1 MTLAEIDYSGARFWM
16 DILQLIGFAALA
28 LYTHITS
35 RSKANRAA
43 INALREDIE
52 KDVDAAVERVIR
64 GERHLDVLESRMNN
78 APTHA
83 DLGRVYARLNTVAAH
98 MERLSGQMGA
108 VAHQL
113 QLVNEYLLNNRGG
126 SQ

>member
-1 MTLAEIDYSGARFWM
+1 MDLSNVDYSGARFWM
-16 DILQLIGFAALA
+16 DMLQLAAFAALG
-28 LYTHITS
+28 LYTHIAS
-35 RSKANRAA
+35 RSKANRTA
-43 INALREDIE
+43 INALREDVE
-52 KDVDAAVERVIR
+52 KDVDLAVDRVNR
-64 GERHLDVLESRMNN
+64 CERHLDVLESRMNS

-83 DLGRVYARLNTVAAH
+83 DLGRIYARLNTVAAH

-113 QLVNEYLLNNRGG
+113 QLVNEYLLNNKGG